1 MPPPPPPPPKPP
13 APPPPKP
20 PSASGGVRR
29 TSPPRGP
36 ESAECKPLRPR
47 HRLGEHAREGSAGA
61 GAVGRANSHG
71 RPPPPGNDPALQLVS
86 STRRPPPQ
94 AKVRLGSASLADQL
108 KQRRSGM
115 NIDVANLND
124 FELWDEEYSHSR
136 TDVGFV
142 GLSNQG
148 ATCYMNSLIQGL
160 FMTPEFRDALYEST
174 APAAAEAGAGLEV
187 LLEAEEYQEQL
198 KKGSSNIPRQ
208 LQLLFARL
216 QLSKRRAVGTVNL
229 TSSFGWGSDEAF
241 QQQDVSELFTM
252 LIDALE
258 QSLQVQQA
266 SLASTGGDATSLA
279 SPSALFAGSMNSVLE
294 YWLPDGEHV
303 LRRRAEVFNSIGASA
318 TPLPLQ
324 HWQYVR
330 PRDCLSCRR
339 DKREDEWAYHG
350 VELPP
355 QWPCE
360 CVPSAA
366 ESAEGD
372 LLRAHSSALR
382 RGHARVCVRAGLF
395 IDASTGSLET
405 ALQRYCSPE
414 TIEGFKDDSGVVRAE
429 VALRSICL
437 TDTGYS
443 AHGGRGMG
451 GGTCSVAQL
460 YSCDPDP
467 TLVLTRSSLQSSGGG
482 ATCPLVPPPCP
493 LMLTLATPA
502 VHTRTGCDGA
512 ARAAL
517 RQIAAVPHDQPQS
530 LPVRLEHR
538 AARQGA
544 RPRPQ
549 EALYLLL

>member
-1 MPPPPPPPPKPP
+1 MEEAGTGCSVLVLLMLSLSPLVLC
-13 APPPPKP
+13 
-20 PSASGGVRR
+20 GV
-29 TSPPRGP
+29 
-36 ESAECKPLRPR
+36 C
-47 HRLGEHAREGSAGA
+47 AG
-61 GAVGRANSHG
+61 VTLCH
-71 RPPPPGNDPALQLVS
+71 
-86 STRRPPPQ
+86 
-94 AKVRLGSASLADQL
+94 KQL

-294 YWLPDGEHV
+294 YWLPDGQHV
-303 LRRRAEVFNSIGASA
+303 LRRRTEGFNSIGASA

-330 PRDCLSCRR
+330 P
-339 DKREDEWAYHG
+339 
-350 VELPP
+350 
-355 QWPCE
+355 
-360 CVPSAA
+360 
-366 ESAEGD
+366 
-372 LLRAHSSALR
+372 
-382 RGHARVCVRAGLF
+382 AGL
-395 IDASTGSLET
+395 
-405 ALQRYCSPE
+405 
-414 TIEGFKDDSGVVRAE
+414 
-429 VALRSICL
+429 
-437 TDTGYS
+437 
-443 AHGGRGMG
+443 
-451 GGTCSVAQL
+451 
-460 YSCDPDP
+460 
-467 TLVLTRSSLQSSGGG
+467 LVLSPRQARRRMGLSWGR
-482 ATCPLVPPPCP
+482 V
-493 LMLTLATPA
+493 TPA
-502 VHTRTGCDGA
+502 VA
-512 ARAAL
+512 M
-517 RQIAAVPHDQPQS
+517 
-530 LPVRLEHR
+530 
-538 AARQGA
+538 
-544 RPRPQ
+544 
-549 EALYLLL
+549 